1 MKLSLHLLRL
11 LMLMFWCG
19 ANEMS
24 RAAEVAN
31 TNALRVIVKPSKTKV
46 RVNEPFEVALRVE
59 NVSTTNQH
67 VRVMNCSWD
76 EHWKTSNNNITWH
89 RWNCTRNFAVTID
102 LAPGGAYTNRME
114 LLVPAP
120 SANGKLSFRMG
131 FTPIAST
138 STLWSDDIMIEVMP
152 AEEGKSTESRQRYN
166 PDLLEILRKDLE
178 AVTLLQKQRALETIM
193 ALGAIGL
200 LPDVMKAIEDPTPL
214 PRDGDT
220 GWGFVGHEAATA
232 MSRLAQML
240 DGVDLKQRGE
250 RAYSFSH
257 DEGDGGEK
265 LKASGRLAEVR
276 RNWEQWRRNS
286 VHFSVAVGGDFSNL
300 DALQENAVK
309 AALKAVRDEK
319 VDTSRHEMEVPE
331 SAEPISFG

>member
-46 RVNEPFEVALRVE
+46 RVNEPFKVALRVE

-76 EHWKTSNNNITWH
+76 EHWKTSNTNITWH

-120 SANGKLSFRMG
+120 TANGKLSFRMG
-131 FTPIAST
+131 FTPIEST

-166 PDLLEILRKDLE
+166 PDLLEILRKELE
-178 AVTLLQKQRALETIM
+178 AVTPLQKQRALETIM

-200 LPDVMKAIEDPTPL
+200 LPDVMKTIEDP
-214 PRDGDT
+214 
-220 GWGFVGHEAATA
+220 
-232 MSRLAQML
+232 
-240 DGVDLKQRGE
+240 
-250 RAYSFSH
+250 
-257 DEGDGGEK
+257 
-265 LKASGRLAEVR
+265 
-276 RNWEQWRRNS
+276 
-286 VHFSVAVGGDFSNL
+286 
-300 DALQENAVK
+300 
-309 AALKAVRDEK
+309 
-319 VDTSRHEMEVPE
+319 
-331 SAEPISFG
+331 